1 VANIQA
7 NPIIFGKYTTGNLS
21 GASMQNRHGLSN
33 LSHIKLCL
41 LDCTGQFG
49 DILKVTFALVKSFL
63 QTSLLFILANPTIF
77 VGSFEQKKH

>member
-1 VANIQA
+1 
-7 NPIIFGKYTTGNLS
+7 
-21 GASMQNRHGLSN
+21 MQNRHGLSN

-63 QTSLLFILANPTIF
+63 QTSLHFILASPTIF